1 MTSKPTVSNRVTRC
15 SVSIMSPSAI
25 WRVTSRAGSSFPR
38 ATSGR
43 LVVVGVRTALRPHNL
58 PLPGDEVV
66 DRDGRAPPAKVSP
79 SWTCRPC
86 LRSEWMDWLTV
97 KARPSASIETW
108 TPPPV
113 ASLTACAT
121 CSGERP
127 RAWNVTTPYPASG
140 SSPSHSGCRCVPSK
154 RVLVLYSSYF
164 PSKAADLVR
173 FRRLATSVCVSGLN
187 VRTASRAWSRIS

>member
-1 MTSKPTVSNRVTRC
+1 MRTACQREVSVLGGLSQANRVMTSKPTVSNRVIRC
-15 SVSIMSPSAI
+15 SVSVTSPSAI
-25 WRVTSRAGSSFPR
+25 WRVTSRAGFNFPR

-43 LVVVGVRTALRPHNL
+43 LVVVEVRIEAAAKR
-58 PLPGDEVV
+58 V
-66 DRDGRAPPAKVSP
+66 DP
-79 SWTCRPC
+79 
-86 LRSEWMDWLTV
+86 
-97 KARPSASIETW
+97 SIETW
-108 TPPPV
+108 MPPPV

-154 RVLVLYSSYF
+154 RVLVLYSSYL

-173 FRRLATSVCVSGLN
+173 FRRLATSACVSGLK
-187 VRTASRAWSRIS
+187 VRTASRAWSRIC